1 MKIIILKNINGRILE
16 REFNEIKEVEL
27 NILSGGLNL
36 TTMFNDK
43 LFIEIDSENGDTWK
57 VVD

>member
-16 REFNEIKEVEL
+16 REFNEIKEEEL

>member
-1 MKIIILKNINGRILE
+1 MKIIISENINGRILE
-16 REFNEIKEVEL
+16 REFNEIKEVESS
-27 NILSGGLNL
+27 ILGGGLNI